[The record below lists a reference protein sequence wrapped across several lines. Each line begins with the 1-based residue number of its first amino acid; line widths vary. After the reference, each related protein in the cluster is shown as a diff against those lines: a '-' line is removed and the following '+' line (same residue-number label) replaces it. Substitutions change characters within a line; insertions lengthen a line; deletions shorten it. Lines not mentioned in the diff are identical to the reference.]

1 MGIAFIPAAMCFF
14 CRSRPTVGLMSEWG
28 GPVARCCAQHAP
40 PVLFPLAFSLLA
52 NLTGNV
58 GRSRGGPAVGSTL
71 TPGREPPHP
80 LINPTVGRL
89 LQNKHIAAGINAMPI
104 SYARAGL
111 KGLEETGG
119 SSCHDVRN
127 CQALM
132 PTASRRER
140 ILAQCKVLA
149 DIGSP
154 SQSFIHVASEKMGVV
169 HSIQLQQL

>member
-1 MGIAFIPAAMCFF
+1 VGWGG
-14 CRSRPTVGLMSEWG
+14 SRPGVRVEPTAGPPRLLPTFPVRFARSENARGNSNG
-28 GPVARCCAQHAP
+28 GACWAQH
-40 PVLFPLAFSLLA
+40 LAS
-52 NLTGNV
+52 G
-58 GRSRGGPAVGSTL
+58 
-71 TPGREPPHP
+71 PPHP

-140 ILAQCKVLA
+140 ILAQCKALA

-154 SQSFIHVASEKMGVV
+154 SQSFIHVASEKMGVK